1 MKKMMLPA
9 KLSGV
14 YVAAVTP
21 LTSDFLPDLD
31 AIPTLLSFYARRG
44 SHGTLLLGTTGEGP
58 SFSPTEREQI
68 FRAALGIK
76 TDYPDFQLFAGTGTP
91 SLEETIQLN
100 QLAFDL
106 GFEGVVVLPPYYFRG
121 ASEEGLYQWFSQVLE
136 RSVPK
141 EGRLLGYHFPKV
153 SGVPLTESLITRLGE
168 RFPAQFGGIKDSSGD
183 MKHAE
188 TLAAH
193 LPRQSILIGNDRLM
207 TSGLQAGAAGCIT
220 ALSNLVS
227 PQLRRIYEAHQQGE
241 TAPEDQE
248 VVNQARTILD
258 SLAPFPASI
267 KALLAELHGFPL
279 WPVKPPLEP
288 FARPAIMQAADQLR
302 KILN

>member
-1 MKKMMLPA
+1 MMIPA

-14 YVAAVTP
+14 YAAAVTP
-21 LTSDFLPDLD
+21 LTADFLPELD
-31 AIPTLLSFYARRG
+31 AIPSLLSFYAQRG
-44 SHGTLLLGTTGEGP
+44 CHGALLLGTTGEGP

-68 FRAALGIK
+68 FKAAALIK

-91 SLEETIQLN
+91 SMEETIQLN
-100 QLAFDL
+100 HIAFDL

-121 ASEEGLYQWFSQVLE
+121 ASEEGLYQWFSQVIE

-141 EGRLLGYHFPKV
+141 EGHLLGYHFPKV
-153 SGVPLTESLITRLGE
+153 SGVPLTESLITRLGD
-168 RFPAQFGGIKDSSGD
+168 RFPVQFGGIKDSSGD

-188 TLAAH
+188 ILSTN
-193 LPRQSILIGNDRLM
+193 LPKQSILVGNDRLM
-207 TSGLQAGAAGCIT
+207 TVGLQAGAAGCIT

-227 PQLRRIYEAHQQGE
+227 PQLRRIYDSHQQGA

-258 SLAPFPASI
+258 TLAPFPASI
-267 KALLAELHGFPL
+267 KGLLAELHGFPL
-279 WPVKPPLEP
+279 WPVKPPLEQFP
-288 FARPAIMQAADQLR
+288 KAIIDQAADQLR

>member
-1 MKKMMLPA
+1 MFPA

-14 YVAAVTP
+14 YTAAVTP
-21 LTSDFLPDLD
+21 LTENFLPDLD
-31 AIPTLLSFYARRG
+31 VIPSLLSFYARRG
-44 SHGTLLLGTTGEGP
+44 CHGALLLGTTGEGP
-58 SFSPTEREQI
+58 SFSPKEREQI
-68 FRAALGIK
+68 FRAATQIK

-91 SLEETIQLN
+91 SMEETIQLN
-100 QLAFDL
+100 QVAFNL

-121 ASEEGLYQWFSQVLE
+121 ASEEGLYQWFSQVIE

-141 EGRLLGYHFPKV
+141 EGHLLGYHFPKA

-183 MKHAE
+183 MKHTE
-188 TLAAH
+188 ILAAH
-193 LPRQSILIGNDRLM
+193 LPKQSILVGNDRLM

-227 PQLRRIYEAHQQGE
+227 PQLRRIYDAHQQGA
-241 TAPEDQE
+241 TVPEDQE
-248 VVNQARTILD
+248 VVSQARTILD

-267 KALLAELHGFPL
+267 KALLAELHNFPL
-279 WPVKPPLEP
+279 WPVKPPLEQFP
-288 FARPAIMQAADQLR
+288 KATIEQAADQLR

>member
-1 MKKMMLPA
+1 MMLPA

-14 YVAAVTP
+14 FVAAVTP
-21 LTSDFLPDLD
+21 LTSDFLPDLN

-68 FRAALGIK
+68 FNAAIGIK
-76 TDYPDFQLFAGTGTP
+76 TDYPEFQVFAGTGTP

-100 QLAFDL
+100 QVAFDL
-106 GFEGVVVLPPYYFRG
+106 GFDGVVVLPPYYFRS
-121 ASEEGLYQWFSQVLE
+121 ASEEGLYQWFAQVIE

-141 EGRLLGYHFPKV
+141 EGHLLGYHFPKV
-153 SGVPLTESLITRLGE
+153 SGVPLTQRLITRLSE

-183 MKHAE
+183 MKFAE
-188 TLAAH
+188 TLAAQ
-193 LPRQSILIGNDRLM
+193 LPKQSILVGNDRLM
-207 TSGLQAGAAGCIT
+207 TPGLQAGSAGCIT
-220 ALSNLVS
+220 ALSNLAS
-227 PQLRRIYEAHQQGE
+227 PQLRRIYDAHQQGIS
-241 TAPEDQE
+241 ASEDQE

-258 SLAPFPASI
+258 ILAPFPALI

-279 WPVKPPLEP
+279 WPVKPPLEHLP
-288 FARPAIMQAADQLR
+288 EPAIMQAADQLR
-302 KILN
+302 RILK